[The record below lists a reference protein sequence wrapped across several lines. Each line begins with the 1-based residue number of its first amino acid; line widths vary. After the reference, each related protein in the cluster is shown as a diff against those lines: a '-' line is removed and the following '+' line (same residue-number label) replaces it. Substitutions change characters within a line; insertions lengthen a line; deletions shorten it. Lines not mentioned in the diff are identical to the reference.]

1 MKPAFALDLR
11 DDAIGLLHRSGPTW
25 QQVGGVAMDEP
36 DLTGALSYLRA
47 TALGLSPRGIT
58 TKLVIPNDQILYT
71 TVSAPGPDDE
81 SRRSQIRAA
90 LDGRTPYAPEDLV
103 FDWSGTGD
111 EVQVAVV
118 ARETLDEAEGFAARH
133 RFNPIAFV
141 AVPESDAF
149 AGEPWFGPSALS
161 VSLLSGIEKVER
173 DNLPVLDIRRNFEP
187 ELAPEDEPQVEPL
200 LVQPEFPPSDDA
212 DAVAS
217 PALPDS
223 PPDTSL
229 GDPEA
234 EPDFDPAPME
244 DPALPDEVTPA
255 EEETPPQPEPEV
267 PPLADPVAPP
277 SQKSLPAET
286 LSQAIR
292 PLLPPIVEE
301 APIALDVVP
310 EEEAPAARPSVINP
324 AITDDVPAM
333 PGLAAGMAFSS
344 RRAPDATTATGGR
357 IMRPG
362 VAKPAVTKP
371 LAASKTFAAEPG
383 PAQRPAVSAAPAT
396 GAARNGRVAP
406 AKNGLSSLDS
416 PALKG
421 KKSPTEELIA
431 ASAAAATAA
440 ARPAQT
446 KPATAATTGLSG
458 RAVAPPRKARHMGLI
473 LTGILLLF
481 LALVAAWSSIFL
493 ASSDDPAQP
502 EALQTASGTASG
514 TPDAQPAT
522 DPAAA
527 PAADQPAD
535 QSADLPTPE
544 DEALAD
550 QQDPA
555 TGSDQATSPVTAPAP
570 LDPAPAAAQ
579 SAEVAPTASTPT
591 GEQAQDEIFLATMD
605 AAPQTPDPS
614 ALPDPEA
621 RGDSLPLS
629 QAAPPPFGTTYQFD
643 AEGRIK
649 PTPEGVI
656 TPEGITLVAGK
667 PPLLPKPRPAALAV
681 AALAAAA
688 APAVE
693 ATVAAVAAETPFPSD
708 PALAGARPR
717 SRPAGLVPPQSETP
731 VPATDPAAPKPD
743 DGAALA
749 PATDLPPGLR
759 PLARPAALAAAP
771 VPATDASAASL
782 VTNIDPESISPLA
795 IAISRRPAARP
806 SGLNSAVEAAVAEA
820 SRPEARPESPAPESN
835 VKLAAAPEA
844 APESNTRAPAPEADA
859 EPEVASVAPSIPTR
873 ASVAKQAT
881 LKNAFDLGKTNLIGV
896 YGTPSKR
903 YALVRTSSGSFKKV
917 KPGDRIDGGKV
928 VSIGD
933 DELRVQKGGRTVVLA
948 LPKT

>member
-141 AVPESDAF
+141 AVPEADDF

-187 ELAPEDEPQVEPL
+187 ELEAEDDAQVAPL
-200 LVQPEFPPSDDA
+200 LIQPEYAPSDDV
-212 DAVAS
+212 DAVAT
-217 PALPDS
+217 PALQEAVS
-223 PPDTSL
+223 ATAE

-244 DPALPDEVTPA
+244 DPSLPDEVAPLP
-255 EEETPPQPEPEV
+255 EEAPQQPEPEV
-267 PPLADPVAPP
+267 PPPADPVQPP
-277 SQKSLPAET
+277 AQKSLPAET

-301 APIALDVVP
+301 APMALDVMP
-310 EEEAPAARPSVINP
+310 EEEGPARPSVINP
-324 AITDDVPAM
+324 AIPDDVPPM
-333 PGLAAGMAFSS
+333 PGLAAAMAFSS
-344 RRAPDATTATGGR
+344 RRAPDVAAATSGR
-357 IMRPG
+357 IVRPT
-362 VAKPAVTKP
+362 VTKPAVAKP
-371 LAASKTFAAEPG
+371 LAASKGFAAEPG

-396 GAARNGRVAP
+396 AAARNGRVAP

-416 PALKG
+416 SAAKG
-421 KKSPTEELIA
+421 KKSPTEELSA
-431 ASAAAATAA
+431 ASTAGA
-440 ARPAQT
+440 SAVVRPTQA
-446 KPATAATTGLSG
+446 KPVTGLSG
-458 RAVAPPRKARHMGLI
+458 RAVAPPRKSRHMGLI

-493 ASSDDPAQP
+493 ASSDDPSQP
-502 EALQTASGTASG
+502 EAVQTASA
-514 TPDAQPAT
+514 TPDVQPTT
-522 DPAAA
+522 DPADAT
-527 PAADQPAD
+527 PPD
-535 QSADLPTPE
+535 QSTDLPTAE

-550 QQDPA
+550 LQDPA
-555 TGSDQATSPVTAPAP
+555 SGTDQATPAVTEPAP

-579 SAEVAPTASTPT
+579 SADAAPTATAPT

-605 AAPQTPDPS
+605 AAPKTPDPS

-643 AEGRIK
+643 AAGLIK
-649 PTPEGVI
+649 PTPDGII

-667 PPLLPKPRPAALAV
+667 PPLLPKPRPAALAA
-681 AALAAAA
+681 AALAVAA

-693 ATVAAVAAETPFPSD
+693 AAVAAVAAETPFPSD
-708 PALAGARPR
+708 PALAGAKPR
-717 SRPAGLVPPQSETP
+717 SRPASLALPPAVTP
-731 VPATDPAAPKPD
+731 DPATAPKPD

-749 PATDLPPGLR
+749 PAADVPPGPR
-759 PLARPAALAAAP
+759 PLARPAALAAAVP
-771 VPATDASAASL
+771 PATDASAASL
-782 VTNIDPESISPLA
+782 AANIDADSISPLA

-820 SRPEARPESPAPESN
+820 NRPEARPETPAPEPE
-835 VKLAAAPEA
+835 VKLAAAPVA
-844 APESNTRAPAPEADA
+844 APESNVRLATPEADS
-859 EPEVASVAPSIPTR
+859 EPEAASAAPSIPTR

-933 DELRVQKGGRTVVLA
+933 DSLRVQKGGRTVVLA